1 MLSVTTTALEKQD
14 DGSYLVQ
21 IMKNKIPESVPVEI
35 GISSDTKTEVLSG
48 LAEGDVIV
56 TATNTLGTTTQ
67 NTNRTSVFGSF
78 GGGGEVRMR

>member
-1 MLSVTTTALEKQD
+1 M
-14 DGSYLVQ
+14 
-21 IMKNKIPESVPVEI
+21 
-35 GISSDTKTEVLSG
+35 LSG